1 MAQTDLRSFTRMMV
15 GMIASSL
22 KRAIDNPD
30 PFWRA
35 EEINDAR
42 ILWKMLVREL
52 SCEDVPDELRE
63 ALKRLGLVFQV
74 KGFPWSWSERFR
86 TLEKDRFET
95 DLRDIIESIEEMELP
110 AEPLFMGHR
119 SNRRVSGGASNAL
132 WRAQRAKSCLRC
144 GQTWGLA
151 SNEHAPD

>member
-15 GMIASSL
+15 GMITGSL

-42 ILWKMLVREL
+42 ILWKMFLREL
-52 SCEDVPDELRE
+52 SCEDVPYELRE
-63 ALKRLGLVFQV
+63 ALKRLVLVFLV

-86 TLEKDRFET
+86 THEKDRFET
-95 DLRDIIESIEEMELP
+95 DLNDIIESIEQTEL
-110 AEPLFMGHR
+110 A
-119 SNRRVSGGASNAL
+119 
-132 WRAQRAKSCLRC
+132 
-144 GQTWGLA
+144 
-151 SNEHAPD
+151 